1 MDEGDFRIV
10 RYLRRLDVSP
20 TLLLHSNP
28 LWPSLYAIE
37 AQRRVVLGWSSY
49 VEGDG
54 NPDVDAL
61 EAEIAR
67 FFGSPD
73 AVGAN
78 DVSLLKRF
86 GVTHVVERPAKDQLH
101 PHVVRRL
108 RLVTGTQDVRL
119 YEVPRDLAP

>member
-1 MDEGDFRIV
+1 V
-10 RYLRRLDVSP
+10 RYLQRLDVDP

-86 GVTHVVERPAKDQLH
+86 GVTHVIERPAKDQLH

-108 RLVTGTQDVRL
+108 RLVTGTPDVRL